1 MDSKAIVPVNQSSG
15 GSMKNQ
21 TETRISETDLSETR
35 TSEIIRITQRLAD
48 ELATTTSNF
57 ERRSLREQID
67 DMIEEVDSR
76 KCQDPSHISAARAL
90 KSYVEIKT
98 ARRNT

>member
-1 MDSKAIVPVNQSSG
+1 MNQSSG

-21 TETRISETDLSETR
+21 TATISETDLSETR

-48 ELATTTSNF
+48 ELATTTSDF
-57 ERRSLREQID
+57 EQRHLRERING
-67 DMIEEVDSR
+67 MIEEVDSR
-76 KCQDPSHISAARAL
+76 KCRDASHISAARAL

-98 ARRNT
+98 RRNPED